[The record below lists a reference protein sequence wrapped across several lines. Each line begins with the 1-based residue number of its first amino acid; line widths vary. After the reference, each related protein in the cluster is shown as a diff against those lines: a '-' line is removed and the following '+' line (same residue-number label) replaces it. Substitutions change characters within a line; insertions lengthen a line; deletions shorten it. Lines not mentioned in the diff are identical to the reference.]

1 MKRLIHLLTVV
12 FLTFISAVPAFA
24 TSIVNTSPTAGSVLS
39 VSPTAVTV
47 KANANLLAGANDLTV
62 TDPNGTRVDDGSVQ
76 VQGPVLMVGLKE
88 LKNSGLYT
96 VNYTLM
102 AIDDEPINGSFT
114 FLYNAPDEIAL
125 PTPSPTETAVV
136 TTSNANHV
144 TDIFVIALMVFAF
157 VLLIFLS
164 RYAKQTFN
172 TPTKTRKVTK
182 RPSTSKKIIK

>member
-136 TTSNANHV
+136 TNSNANHV

-172 TPTKTRKVTK
+172 TPTKTRKVSK

>member
-1 MKRLIHLLTVV
+1 MKRLIHLLTVI

-136 TTSNANHV
+136 TNSNANHV

-172 TPTKTRKVTK
+172 TPIKTRKVTK

>member
-125 PTPSPTETAVV
+125 PTPSPTETAAV
-136 TTSNANHV
+136 TTSNANHL

>member
-12 FLTFISAVPAFA
+12 FLTFIFAVPAFA

-125 PTPSPTETAVV
+125 PTPNPTETAVV

>member
-1 MKRLIHLLTVV
+1 MKRLINLLTVV

>member
-12 FLTFISAVPAFA
+12 FLTFISVVPAFA

>member
-125 PTPSPTETAVV
+125 PNPSPTETAAV

-172 TPTKTRKVTK
+172 TPTKTRKVSK
-182 RPSTSKKIIK
+182 HPSTSKKIIK